1 MNATAAVTAGPLA
14 AEGENRLGQAWWMV
28 VVLFV
33 LYVFSWLDRL
43 IVSMLVTPMKAHLM
57 LSDVQVS
64 MVTSTSFAIFYAVF
78 GLPLGWAADRYS
90 RRWII
95 FCGTLLWAA
104 ATTACGF
111 AQTYEQLLV
120 ARIFVGVGEAA
131 LLPSAYSL
139 IADGFPPR
147 LLTRATSTFQ
157 MAGKVGSAT
166 AFGLGGVAIAF
177 AAAHVGVHIP
187 FHGPAQPWQL
197 VMMMVGAPGVVLAF
211 LAFSFADP
219 GRNGGP
225 AAARSGGSNRAV
237 LAAFVR
243 ANWPLLVLMLI
254 GTSSLAICGYSMTN
268 WVPAY
273 IERHFGWP
281 PQRYGPTLSVMNLVS
296 ALSLVINGWIVD
308 RLFARGMKDAHLR
321 FYSWLI
327 LGLLPVVCAMFFA
340 SSVWLFLVGY
350 CLAQFITVPFMV
362 YVSSVMALIA
372 PSAVR
377 AQLLAFFL
385 FVFTIV
391 GLGAGPAMVAGL
403 TEYVFRSEALLGYSL
418 AVVVIG
424 GTVVALVCFRAA
436 LRYLAPAIT
445 AQEAARG

>member
-1 MNATAAVTAGPLA
+1 MTATAATTQTPT
-14 AEGENRLGQAWWMV
+14 EDTHRLGQAWWMV
-28 VVLFV
+28 AVLFA

-95 FCGTLLWAA
+95 FGGTTLWAA

-111 AQTYEQLLV
+111 AQTYEQLLL

-197 VMMMVGAPGVVLAF
+197 VMMMVGAPGILLAF
-211 LAFSFADP
+211 LAFSFPDP
-219 GRNGGP
+219 GRKGGP
-225 AAARSGGSNRAV
+225 KAKGSNAAQLR
-237 LAAFVR
+237 AFVG
-243 ANWPLLVLMLI
+243 ANWRLLVLMLV
-254 GTSSLAICGYSMTN
+254 GTSSLAVCGYSMTN

-273 IERHFGWP
+273 IERHFGWSP
-281 PQRYGPTLSVMNLVS
+281 AQYGPALSVMNLVS
-296 ALSLVINGWIVD
+296 AASLVANGWIVD
-308 RLFARGMKDAHLR
+308 KLFARGMKDAHLR
-321 FYSWLI
+321 FYGWLI
-327 LGLLPVVCAMFFA
+327 LASLPVVGYMFFA
-340 SSVWLFLVGY
+340 GNVWVFLACY

-372 PSAVR
+372 PGAVR

-391 GLGAGPAMVAGL
+391 GLGAGPALVAGL
-403 TEYVFRSEALLGYSL
+403 TQYLFRSEALLGYSL
-418 AVVVIG
+418 AIVVIG
-424 GTVVALVCFRAA
+424 GAVIALACFRLA
-436 LRYLAPAIT
+436 LRYLAPAIV
-445 AQEAARG
+445 AQQAVHG